1 MANKLNNRYFG
12 QTGGSPST
20 IPVRVYNGS
29 AKEGYIVNQVG
40 ARRFKCADDTV
51 VQDEDIVAGNQYVI
65 VSVAGTDFRQF
76 GALDNKVGRVFT
88 ATTNGSALGNGTAY
102 RVITAK
108 LVQGTNSDPTVANT
122 ATLVG
127 ILAGGAQRPVTLKK
141 INYRTCVDFSGNR
154 YKWTLSDDSTQT
166 ILVLTAI

>member
-20 IPVRVYNGS
+20 IPIRVFNGT

-51 VQDEDIVAGNQYVI
+51 VQDEDIVLGNQYVI
-65 VSVAGTDFRQF
+65 VSVGGTDFTQF
-76 GALDNKVGRVFT
+76 GALDNKVGRIFT
-88 ATTNGSALGNGTAY
+88 ATAAGAALGNGTVY
-102 RVITAK
+102 QLITAK

-127 ILAGGAQRPVTLKK
+127 INATGNPVTLKK
-141 INYRTCVDFSGNR
+141 INYRTCADFNGNR
-154 YKWTLSDDSTQT
+154 YKWSLSDDSTQT
-166 ILVLTAI
+166 LLILTAI